1 MRPGRTSRRT
11 RRGLLLGAALAP
23 LALVGC
29 APEPTLR
36 VGLLAG
42 LSGSVADLGE
52 AARAGAQLA
61 VEECNAEGGIR
72 GRLLELLPRDDAQD
86 PEKARAAMAAFAR
99 DGVVAIIGPT
109 TSAMAEA
116 VLPASASSGL
126 VLVSPTVSASRLLGR
141 DDNLFMALTSTQ
153 HNARQAAHYHASRGL
168 RRVMAFYDT
177 RNSTY
182 SEDWLSA
189 YREAIVTHGG
199 RLVQAVPF
207 SSGQA
212 DSYQQAVRQLRG
224 READA
229 VIYVANAVDTVRLLL
244 LVRQAGWRLPA
255 LGVTWSAT
263 EQLLELG
270 GREVEGM
277 SSIQLFNRELAT
289 PRYQVFLRSYRERFA
304 REPGFASIAAYDA
317 TRALIQALRQQS
329 PGQSIKQALLQSGP
343 YEGLQERWNFD
354 LYGDVQRRNYLTIV
368 KDGRYVAVN

>member
-1 MRPGRTSRRT
+1 MPLLPALRT
-11 RRGLLLGAALAP
+11 RRRRLLLGAALAP
-23 LALVGC
+23 LLGACG
-29 APEPTLR
+29 PRPTLR
-36 VGLLAG
+36 IGLLGG

-61 VEECNAEGGIR
+61 VEQCNAEGGIH
-72 GRLLELLPRDDAQD
+72 GRQLELLPRDDAQD
-86 PEKARAAMAAFAR
+86 PEQARAAMAAFER
-99 DGVVAIIGPT
+99 DRVVAIIGPM

-116 VLPASASSGL
+116 VLPASARANL
-126 VLVSPTVSASRLLGR
+126 VLISPTVSASRLLGR
-141 DDNLFMALTSTQ
+141 DDMLFMALTSTQ

-168 RRVMAFYDT
+168 RRVLALYDT

-182 SEDWLSA
+182 SEDWLSV
-189 YREAIVTHGG
+189 YRQAIGTQGG
-199 RLVQAVPF
+199 QLVQAVPF
-207 SSGQA
+207 SSGQE
-212 DSYQQAVRQLRG
+212 DSYQAAVRQLRG

-229 VIYVANAVDTVRLLL
+229 IIYVANAVDTVRLLL

-277 SSIQLFNRELAT
+277 SSIQLFNRELET

-304 REPGFASIAAYDA
+304 QEPGFASIAAYDA
-317 TRALIQALRQQS
+317 TQALIQALRQQRAD
-329 PGQSIKQALLQSGP
+329 QSVKQALLQAGP

-354 LYGDVQRRNYLTIV
+354 PYGDVQRRNYITIV
-368 KDGRYVAVN
+368 KGGRFVAVN

>member
-1 MRPGRTSRRT
+1 MPHARAQRLSRR
-11 RRGLLLGAALAP
+11 RLLLGAALAP
-23 LALVGC
+23 LLSACG
-29 APEPTLR
+29 PEPTLR
-36 VGLLAG
+36 IGLLAG

-61 VEECNAEGGIR
+61 VEQCNAEGGVH
-72 GRLLELLPRDDAQD
+72 GRQLELLPRDDAQD
-86 PEKARAAMAAFAR
+86 PEQARAAMAAFER
-99 DGVVAIIGPT
+99 DQVVAIIGPM

-116 VLPASASSGL
+116 VLPASARTGL
-126 VLVSPTVSASRLLGR
+126 PLISPTVSASRLLGR
-141 DDNLFMALTSTQ
+141 DDTLFMALTSTQ
-153 HNARQAAHYHASRGL
+153 HNARQAAHYHASRGW
-168 RRVMAFYDT
+168 RRVLALYDT

-189 YREAIVTHGG
+189 YREAIASHGG
-199 RLVQAVPF
+199 RLLQAEPF
-207 SSGQA
+207 SSGQP

-229 VIYVANAVDTVRLLL
+229 IIYVANAVDTVRLLL
-244 LVRQAGWRLPA
+244 LVRQAGWRQPA

-289 PRYQVFLRSYRERFA
+289 PRYQAFLRSYRERFTQ
-304 REPGFASIAAYDA
+304 EPGFAGVAAYDA
-317 TRALIQALRQQS
+317 TQALIQALRQRRPEQS
-329 PGQSIKQALLQSGP
+329 VKQALLQAGP

-354 LYGDVQRRNYLTIV
+354 LYGDVQRRNYITIV
-368 KDGRYVAVN
+368 RDGRFVAVN

>member
-1 MRPGRTSRRT
+1 MPQRSALRPQRR
-11 RRGLLLGAALAP
+11 RLLLGAALLPWLSACGP
-23 LALVGC
+23 Q
-29 APEPTLR
+29 PTLR
-36 VGLLAG
+36 IGLLAG

-61 VEECNAEGGIR
+61 VEQCNAEGGVH
-72 GRLLELLPRDDAQD
+72 GRQLELLPRDDAQD
-86 PEKARAAMAAFAR
+86 PEQARAALAAFER

-116 VLPASASSGL
+116 VLPASARANL

-141 DDNLFMALTSTQ
+141 DDTLFMALTSTQ
-153 HNARQAAHYHASRGL
+153 HNARQAAHHHASRGW
-168 RRVMAFYDT
+168 RRVLALYDT
-177 RNSTY
+177 RNSIY

-189 YREAIVTHGG
+189 YREAIGTHGG
-199 RLVQAVPF
+199 RLVQALPF
-207 SSGQA
+207 NSGQP

-229 VIYVANAVDTVRLLL
+229 IIYVANAVDTVRLLL

-277 SSIQLFNRELAT
+277 SSVQLFNRDMAT
-289 PRYQVFLRSYRERFA
+289 PRYQAFLRAYRERFA
-304 REPGFASIAAYDA
+304 QEPGFASVAAYDA
-317 TRALIQALRQQS
+317 TQALIQALRQQR
-329 PGQSIKQALLQSGP
+329 PGQSVKQALLQAGP

-354 LYGDVQRRNYLTIV
+354 LYGDVQRRNYITIV
-368 KDGRYVAVN
+368 KGGRFVAVN

>member
-1 MRPGRTSRRT
+1 MSHAQVLRPQRR
-11 RRGLLLGAALAP
+11 RLLLGAAMAP
-23 LALVGC
+23 LLSACG
-29 APEPTLR
+29 PQPTLR
-36 VGLLAG
+36 IGLLGG

-61 VEECNAEGGIR
+61 VEQCNAEGGVR
-72 GRLLELLPRDDAQD
+72 DCQLELLPRDDAQD
-86 PEKARAAMAAFAR
+86 PEQARAAMAAFER
-99 DGVVAIIGPT
+99 DKVVAIIGPT

-116 VLPASASSGL
+116 VLPASARSNL
-126 VLVSPTVSASRLLGR
+126 VLISPTVSASRLLGR
-141 DDNLFMALTSTQ
+141 DDMLFMTLTSTQ

-168 RRVMAFYDT
+168 RRVLALYDT

-182 SEDWLSA
+182 SEDWLSV
-189 YREAIVTHGG
+189 YRQAIGTHGG

-207 SSGQA
+207 SSGQE
-212 DSYQQAVRQLRG
+212 DSYQAAVRQLRG

-229 VIYVANAVDTVRLLL
+229 IIYVANAVDTVRLLL
-244 LVRQAGWRLPA
+244 LVRQAGWRLPS

-289 PRYQVFLRSYRERFA
+289 PRYLAFLRSYRERFA
-304 REPGFASIAAYDA
+304 QEPGFASIAAYDA
-317 TRALIQALRQQS
+317 TQALIQALRQQR
-329 PGQSIKQALLQSGP
+329 PDQSVKQALLQAGP

-354 LYGDVQRRNYLTIV
+354 LYGDVQRRNYITIV
-368 KDGRYVAVN
+368 KGGRFVAVN